1 MPADGPHT
9 EATNRVA
16 TNVAVGNS
24 ATPTAPKPAV
34 SCESCGSPLPGGADP
49 LRKSAGGR
57 PARYCSNA
65 CRQRAFRRRAAE
77 KEQDTLASA
86 QPLLAPPA
94 GVTLVAALDSFVGR
108 KQELSQLRVVSRS
121 ARLLTLI
128 GPAGVGKTRLAR
140 ELLATAR
147 SADVRFVSL
156 ADAEDAQALQ
166 ARIGAATG
174 LRGRPSAAELAR
186 TIGVSQLVLVL
197 DSCER
202 VAQECAELVAML
214 LGRCRGLRVVA
225 TAREELR
232 VSGEVLFRVP
242 ALPHV
247 ETNTRGDRGAPV
259 YSDAVRLFVE
269 RARDSDPA
277 FELTMA
283 NAGLVN
289 DICHRLDG
297 LPLAIEL
304 AARRVRTLPLTSIMA
319 GLDDPLA
326 LLTDGSRT
334 GPARHRD
341 LRAALDWSYRCL
353 EPEEQVVF
361 RRISVLAADFS
372 VPLVLAVCG
381 EGLAGAGEMLRLL
394 CSLADKSMLAHAKP
408 GEHGEARFHQL
419 SLVRAYGVDRLAVTD
434 ELDRTRQRLTDW
446 LAGLAEPITTSL
458 FYQGADFGQLHH
470 QREDLID
477 AVERT
482 EEEADHRY
490 VNLVIALA
498 TVWRHQDRIPE
509 GRTVLAKALDRVHDP
524 ADRAEL
530 LISSGWLAALQT
542 DGDEALWFTEEA
554 VRVERGESDPFRL
567 AKALGAVA
575 TVRML
580 RHEVAEAITAYR
592 ECLTYADPLGQPLD
606 LALCRRNLAWA
617 LFQLGE
623 TEEATA
629 LVADALPIYRRSA
642 PKPMRGAVLHTAGM
656 LRLVE
661 GDVAAAE
668 AAFEEALRGVPDNG
682 YQVPNLVEAIGL
694 VALQRND
701 FHRARCLFSGAAQL
715 RRRLGLGPEPAWQHR
730 IDDAIETTE
739 RTLGRAA
746 ATEAVTLGRRMT
758 VDNLLAYTLRDNKD
772 RGTENSSTEP
782 KAGEPG
788 TRRSS
793 GLPDY
798 PLTARE
804 AQVVGLLASG
814 LTNQQIATRLQ
825 VSVSTVKTHL
835 LSIRNKLGLR
845 YRTQI
850 AVWATSAAPD
860 STTDPRTGRHVS

>member
-1 MPADGPHT
+1 MRADG
-9 EATNRVA
+9 EQADATN
-16 TNVAVGNS
+16 
-24 ATPTAPKPAV
+24 PTAGTPAAV
-34 SCESCGSPLPGGADP
+34 CAACGSPLPGGEDP

-77 KEQDTLASA
+77 KEAVDKGKGVPASVR
-86 QPLLAPPA
+86 PLVEPPA
-94 GVTLVAALDSFVGR
+94 GVTLVASLDSFVGR
-108 KQELSQLRVVSRS
+108 KQELSQLRAVSRS

-128 GPAGVGKTRLAR
+128 GPAGVGKTRLAC
-140 ELLATAR
+140 ELLTTAR
-147 SADVRFVSL
+147 STDVRFVSL
-156 ADAEDAQALQ
+156 DDSADAETLYV
-166 ARIGAATG
+166 RVAAAAG
-174 LRGRPSAAELAR
+174 FRGHPSAMELAR
-186 TIGVSQLVLVL
+186 AIGATQLVLVL
-197 DSCER
+197 DSPER
-202 VAQECAELVAML
+202 VAQPCAELVVTV
-214 LGRCRGLRVVA
+214 LGRCGGLRVVA

-232 VSGEVLFRVP
+232 VPGEVLFRVP
-242 ALPHV
+242 TLPHV

-283 NAGLVN
+283 NAQLVN

-304 AARRVRTLPLTSIMA
+304 AARRVRTLPLASILA

-334 GPARHRD
+334 GPVRHRD
-341 LRAALDWSYRCL
+341 LRTALDRSYQLL
-353 EPEEQVVF
+353 EPAEQMAF
-361 RRISVLAADFS
+361 RRISVLAADFG
-372 VPLVLAVCG
+372 VPIVLAACG
-381 EGLAGAGEMLRLL
+381 SDVAGDGEMLRLL

-408 GEHGEARFHQL
+408 GDDGEARFHQL
-419 SLVRAYGVDRLAVTD
+419 RLVRGYGMDKITVTGELEPTRERLIN
-434 ELDRTRQRLTDW
+434 W
-446 LAGLAEPITTSL
+446 LAGLAEPITESL
-458 FYQGADFGQLHH
+458 FYVGADFSKLHH
-470 QREDLID
+470 QREDLIA
-477 AVERT
+477 AVEYT
-482 EEEADHRY
+482 AEVADHRY
-490 VNLVIALA
+490 VLLVLALA

-509 GRTVLAKALDRVHDP
+509 GRAVLAKAVEVVTDP
-524 ADRAEL
+524 TDRAEL
-530 LISSGWLAALQT
+530 LISSGWLAALQG
-542 DGDEALWFTEEA
+542 DGDDALRFTEEA

-580 RHEVAEAITAYR
+580 RHEVSEAIVAYR
-592 ECLTYADPLGQPLD
+592 ECLTYADPVGQPLD

-617 LFQLGE
+617 LFQQGE

-629 LVADALPIYRRSA
+629 LVTDALPIYRRSA

-661 GDVAAAE
+661 GDVGAAE
-668 AAFEEALRGVPDNG
+668 VAFEEALRGVPNNG
-682 YQVPNLVEAIGL
+682 YQVPNLIEAIGL
-694 VALQRND
+694 VAAQRNE
-701 FHRARCLFSGAAQL
+701 FHRARCLFSGAAQV
-715 RRRLGLGPEPAWQHR
+715 RRRLGIGAEPAWQSR
-730 IDDAIETTE
+730 INEAVDAAD
-739 RTLGRAA
+739 RTLGRTASA
-746 ATEAVTLGRRMT
+746 EAVAVGRRMT
-758 VDNLLAYTLRDNKD
+758 VDNLFAYALRDNKNSKDNKD
-772 RGTENSSTEP
+772 RRNGAQRP
-782 KAGEPG
+782 AGV
-788 TRRSS
+788 
-793 GLPDY
+793 PDY

-814 LTNQQIATRLQ
+814 LTNQQIAARLQ

-850 AVWATSAAPD
+850 AVWAAATAPD